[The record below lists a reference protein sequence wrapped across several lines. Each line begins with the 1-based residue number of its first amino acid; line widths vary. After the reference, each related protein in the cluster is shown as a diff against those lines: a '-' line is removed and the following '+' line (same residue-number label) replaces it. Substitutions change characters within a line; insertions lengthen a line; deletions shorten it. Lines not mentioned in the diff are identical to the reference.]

1 MNNDYTTYDALELA
15 GDAWFIQ
22 WIVEGDPEA
31 QRFWETW
38 QAAHPEK
45 QAVLKEARKI
55 VSAIHFKEEPTSPD
69 KIKSIWQNID
79 TIIEKDIPSQPAK
92 RSPVLRWIAYAAA
105 AASVAIVF
113 FFILNKPETR
123 IMANK
128 AEQMQYY
135 LPDSSLVQ
143 LNAASAIVF
152 NAKKWKENRTIQL
165 DGEAYFE
172 VKKGST
178 FTVETARGSVEV
190 LGTSFNVNTHDGRFE
205 VACFTGKVK
214 VDAVG
219 QLGQQ
224 ANILT
229 PGKKV
234 SLDRV
239 SQIMQ
244 ADTFNLSRKNWYEGN
259 IEFQTALLEDVFSE
273 MERQF
278 DISIEIEEEAI
289 LKEVYTGFLI
299 RENLDS
305 TLTVVCWPKELRW
318 EKKGTNV
325 VVIGYQ

>member
-15 GDAWFIQ
+15 GDAWFIK

-31 QRFWETW
+31 LRFWQAW
-38 QAAHPEK
+38 QEAHPEK
-45 QAVLKEARKI
+45 QAMLEEARKL
-55 VSAIHFKEEPTSPD
+55 VRAIHFKEQPTSPE

-79 TIIEKDIPSQPAK
+79 TLIEEDIPTKEAK
-92 RSPVLRWIAYAAA
+92 RMPLRRWIAYAAA
-105 AASVAIVF
+105 ASVALVLF
-113 FFILNKPETR
+113 FLLRNTETR
-123 IMANK
+123 IMADK
-128 AEQMQYY
+128 AEQMRYY
-135 LPDSSLVQ
+135 LPDSSFVQ

-152 NAKKWKENRTIQL
+152 NAKKWEEKRTLQL
-165 DGEAYFE
+165 EGEAYFE

-178 FTVETARGSVEV
+178 FTVETPRGTVEV

-214 VDAVG
+214 VDAG
-219 QLGQQ
+219 QTGKP
-224 ANILT
+224 ADILT

-234 SLDRV
+234 SLDRTN
-239 SQIMQ
+239 QTMQ

-259 IEFQTALLEDVFSE
+259 IEFQTALLEDVFAE

-278 DISIEIEEEAI
+278 DINIETEEDAI
-289 LKEVYTGFLI
+289 LQEVYTGFLI
-299 RENLDS
+299 QENLDS

-318 EKKGTNV
+318 EKKGANV